1 MKYCAEG
8 RDQRFGVIEFVVGVD
23 VTPEF
28 KAAVAGVGEAGW
40 HDLHRQADGRRT
52 STGQQWAEVPFV
64 PNWIGHSKHS
74 PEYRFI
80 AIREPLRNPSLPGM
94 AGQLN
99 LAVPTMEMPGGGW
112 YKVFGL
118 VTNRDIDPEE
128 LELLPGSLTPGL
140 GEILVRLG
148 A

>member
-80 AIREPLRNPSLPGM
+80 AIRDRCATRPC
-94 AGQLN
+94 
-99 LAVPTMEMPGGGW
+99 
-112 YKVFGL
+112 
-118 VTNRDIDPEE
+118 
-128 LELLPGSLTPGL
+128 LEWPAS
-140 GEILVRLG
+140 
-148 A
+148 